1 LKLKLDS
8 FAIKTKFGLIC
19 KKNKIKLE
27 KRCNLKKR
35 KVKQL
40 KMTKTD

>member
-1 LKLKLDS
+1 LKLKLDT
-8 FAIKTKFGLIC
+8 FAIKTKKRTYLQ
-19 KKNKIKLE
+19 KVQNKIGK
-27 KRCNLKKR
+27 KCNLKKR